1 MFLVWSLGP
10 FGGKIGLF
18 GGNQSLFQF
27 CVMRIVFQ
35 QQNHIHQMV
44 LHQQYVSHVDDGIE
58 PPSGTKDL
66 SQKTCQLWNK
76 CLIIRQKYIQTLY
89 GIFRDVF
96 RISMVSPGSWHGN
109 TRKWSQQITVFPF
122 ELVARVKKTY
132 GPRSRGET
140 TEVFPAPIIICFTL
154 DLPRFCGHVFEKGW
168 ALPEIGGSLGET
180 WFFSIPK
187 AVKIVAITLPT

>member
-1 MFLVWSLGP
+1 MGRLVCLGVT
-10 FGGKIGLF
+10 KVY
-18 GGNQSLFQF
+18 F
-27 CVMRIVFQ
+27 CFVYIMRIVFQ

-58 PPSGTKDL
+58 PPSGTEDL

-89 GIFRDVF
+89 GISRDAF
-96 RISMVSPGSWHGN
+96 RISIVSPGSWHGN
-109 TRKWSQQITVFPF
+109 TRKRSQQITVFPF
-122 ELVARVKKTY
+122 ELVARFKKTY

-154 DLPRFCGHVFEKGW
+154 DLPRFCGHIVFFFEKGW

-180 WFFSIPK
+180 WFFRIPK